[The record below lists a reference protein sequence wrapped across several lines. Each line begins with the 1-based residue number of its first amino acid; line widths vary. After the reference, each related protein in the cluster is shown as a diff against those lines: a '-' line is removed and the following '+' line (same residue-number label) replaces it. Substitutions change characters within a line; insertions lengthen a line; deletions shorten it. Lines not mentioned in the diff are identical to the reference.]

1 MDGRVYETDT
11 LSKELDLN
19 SAEDIG
25 KPINNHWVL
34 IKNGQIQTDV
44 NNIFKE
50 MNN

>member
-1 MDGRVYETDT
+1 MDGRGYEQYT

-50 MNN
+50 MNI

>member
-1 MDGRVYETDT
+1 MDARVYEPDT

-19 SAEDIG
+19 LAEDIG
-25 KPINNHWVL
+25 KPINNQWVL

-50 MNN
+50 

>member
-1 MDGRVYETDT
+1 MNQIHYQFN
-11 LSKELDLN
+11 LN
-19 SAEDIG
+19 LAEDIG

-50 MNN
+50 

>member
-1 MDGRVYETDT
+1 MDGRVYEPDT

-25 KPINNHWVL
+25 KPIQNHWVL

-44 NNIFKE
+44 NNIFKV
-50 MNN
+50 MNI

>member
-1 MDGRVYETDT
+1 MDGRVYEPYT

-34 IKNGQIQTDV
+34 IKNGHIQTDV
-44 NNIFKE
+44 NNIFKD
-50 MNN
+50 MNI